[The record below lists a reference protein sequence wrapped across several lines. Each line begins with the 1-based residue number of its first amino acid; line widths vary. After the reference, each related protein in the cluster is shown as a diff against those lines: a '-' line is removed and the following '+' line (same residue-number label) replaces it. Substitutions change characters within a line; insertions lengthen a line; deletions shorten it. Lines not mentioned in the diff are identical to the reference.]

1 MQAGEHMKQ
10 TSDIGALC
18 FVFMSFLWIS
28 PASAQNVAL
37 EIQYCNDDMAEA
49 ARRIEACTAVIDSER
64 TPDTVPFFLT
74 RGFLLMQEGRSD
86 DALADFVFLL
96 VNHPDDFDMLFAVA
110 VTIQASGHPALSLPY
125 YDQAIT
131 RHPDEASSYN
141 NKAWILATAT
151 EDAVRNGE
159 EAVAAALEAV
169 TREDSATYRDTL
181 AAAYAE
187 QGDFQRAAEE
197 QQKAI
202 DMLGEN
208 MPPAITRDMQ
218 ARLELFRQGLPYRE

>member
-1 MQAGEHMKQ
+1 MRNGGLWVLG
-10 TSDIGALC
+10 GA
-18 FVFMSFLWIS
+18 FMSAFLWTS
-28 PASAQNVAL
+28 AASAQNIAL

-86 DALADFVFLL
+86 DARADFDLLL

-110 VTIQASGHPALSLPY
+110 VTIQASGNPALSLPY
-125 YDQAIT
+125 YDQAIA
-131 RHPDEASSYN
+131 RHPYEASSFN
-141 NKAWILATAT
+141 NKAWLLATAT
-151 EDAVRNGE
+151 DAAVRNGE
-159 EAVAAALEAV
+159 EAVAAALQAV
-169 TREDSATYRDTL
+169 ALEDSATYRDTL

-187 QGDFQRAAEE
+187 QGDFDRAVEE

-202 DMLGEN
+202 DMLGAN
-208 MPPAITRDMQ
+208 MPPAVMRDME
-218 ARLELFRQGLPYRE
+218 ARLELFRQGQPYRE